1 MAEFR
6 PRKRSIVVA
15 LSQEGVRQ
23 CDIAKRAGG
32 AQSGVS
38 KVLKRFKE
46 TGSPA
51 RKPRS
56 GRSRKTTTAA
66 TDRWIKW
73 ESLRNRQL
81 TSTAIRN
88 ELELYISTRTA
99 RRRLFD
105 LFDQAWSPED
115 QRRSLC

>member
-1 MAEFR
+1 MVEFS
-6 PRKRSIVVA
+6 PRKHGIIVA

-23 CDIAKRAGG
+23 CDIAKRVGG
-32 AQSGVS
+32 TQSGVS

-51 RKPRS
+51 RKSRS
-56 GRSRKTTTAA
+56 GWPRKTTAA

-81 TSTAIRN
+81 TFTAIRN
-88 ELELYISTRTA
+88 ELELSISTRTV
-99 RRRLFD
+99 RRHLF
-105 LFDQAWSPED
+105 
-115 QRRSLC
+115 